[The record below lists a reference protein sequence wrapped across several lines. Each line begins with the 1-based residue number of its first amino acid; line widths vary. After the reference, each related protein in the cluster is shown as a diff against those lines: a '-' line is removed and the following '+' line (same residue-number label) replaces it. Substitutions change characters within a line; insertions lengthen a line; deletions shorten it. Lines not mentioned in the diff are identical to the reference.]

1 MTLEPCEK
9 DEHELYRTQTIQDD
23 CEPKW
28 NEEFK
33 IKLHKV
39 ADRLRFTVWDDD
51 TITRDDMVGCVDIN
65 CEDLVRNAGNVTEKT
80 LNLVKEDGQEQGMLT
95 VSFEFMPRGGN
106 VALLTPSD
114 NFLHGKLVIK
124 IHHANNLPN
133 ADRYF
138 LDSTASFIIQFNCC
152 SAWFFSTTNQTDA
165 YVQVYL
171 EPLGL
176 KLAETRIVDD
186 NLNPSWKEVFHIMS
200 CFDAE
205 KIRVVVK
212 DSDMSWTAAVMSI
225 CPSISF

>member
-1 MTLEPCEK
+1 MTLEPSEK
-9 DEHELYRTQTIQDD
+9 DERELYRTQTIQDD

-51 TITRDDMVGCVDIN
+51 TITRDDMVGCVDIS
-65 CEDLVRNAGNVTEKT
+65 CEDLVRNAGQVTEKT
-80 LNLVKEDGQEQGMLT
+80 LTLVKEDGEEQGMLT

-106 VALLTPSD
+106 MALLTPSD

-138 LDSTASFIIQFNCC
+138 SRFNC
-152 SAWFFSTTNQTDA
+152 F
-165 YVQVYL
+165 
-171 EPLGL
+171 
-176 KLAETRIVDD
+176 
-186 NLNPSWKEVFHIMS
+186 
-200 CFDAE
+200 
-205 KIRVVVK
+205 
-212 DSDMSWTAAVMSI
+212 I
-225 CPSISF
+225 CYSV